1 MKKNLLSIIIL
12 FLLIVNISLTS
23 VMMFSLVLP
32 NQRALALMTDVA
44 TVLRLELPA
53 AGALGGGEFIAPD
66 VPIGNVATYDVAGGE
81 AMTIPLRLGPEEDR
95 TRYII
100 VRASLSMDSK
110 NKAYSKA
117 GNSGDLSSVDTMIQ
131 DVIIRAF
138 GNYTADEVRDPYI
151 LDRIRTDIIL
161 GLHAMY
167 NSDFIFSVQFRDVKY
182 S

>member
-53 AGALGGGEFIAPD
+53 AGIGGDYVAPEVAIA
-66 VPIGNVATYDVAGGE
+66 NVKSYMVAAGE
-81 AMTIPLRLGPEEDR
+81 AMMIPLRQGPGEER
-95 TRYII
+95 TRYIM

-110 NKAYSKA
+110 NKGFKS
-117 GNSGDLSSVDTMIQ
+117 NNEGDLSEVDMMIQ
-131 DVIIRAF
+131 NIINRIF
-138 GNYTADEVRDPYI
+138 GNYTMDDVQDPAVVDMI
-151 LDRIRTDIIL
+151 QKEIIL
-161 GLHAMY
+161 ELHALY
-167 NSDFIFSVQFRDVKY
+167 DSDFIFAVQFTDVKY
-182 S
+182 A